1 MKKGSC
7 SHFFLVVWLVGAA
20 AALAGQ
26 RPSLFRGVV
35 VADSP
40 LGVRVVS
47 VEEASQASLA
57 DLRPEDIIIRVDGAE
72 VGSIDAF
79 ATLSAA
85 LKGRAVSA
93 TVLVFRNG
101 TRRELVLHLYS
112 YPILR
117 AWGVAFIPDHDLRFA
132 EAQTAL
138 AYWVR
143 LGRGFEDAGKSAE
156 ALDAYLNGLHNAP
169 TDTATALTVSGLL
182 SQVSRQRL
190 AGGALAD
197 GIASLDQALMILE
210 RLFEHPLTDEQLHAV
225 RRQLQETLQALR
237 EIHLPARQPS
247 SRLRTFRMGLRATG

>member
-1 MKKGSC
+1 LSQTLL
-7 SHFFLVVWLVGAA
+7 FAA
-20 AALAGQ
+20 QL
-26 RPSLFRGVV
+26 PSLFRGVV

-40 LGVRVVS
+40 LGVRVMS

-57 DLRPEDIIIRVDGAE
+57 DLRPEDIIIRVDGTE

-79 ATLSAA
+79 ATLSET

-101 TRRELVLHLYS
+101 TPRELILHLYS
-112 YPILR
+112 YPVLR
-117 AWGVAFIPDHDLRFA
+117 TWGVAFVPDHDLRFA

-143 LGRGFEDAGKSAE
+143 LGRGFKDAGKSAE
-156 ALDAYLNGLHNAP
+156 ALDAYLNGLHNMP
-169 TDTATALTVSGLL
+169 TDTTTALTASRLF

-190 AGGALAD
+190 ADGALAD
-197 GIASLDQALMILE
+197 GIAYLSHALAMLE
-210 RLFEHPLTDEQLHAV
+210 RLFEHPLTDEQLRAV

-237 EIHLPARQPS
+237 EIRLPARQPS
-247 SRLRTFRMGLRATG
+247 GILRMPRMSGRKVV